1 MPIAGIEPTSPRPQR
16 GVLTTILNRPEAES
30 NNLIGTLS
38 GKNRFLFNSL
48 RLSSS
53 NFAEAQKNLKKLREE
68 PDNDMKLKLYGLFK
82 QATSGDVSESR
93 PGGMDFVARAKYDAH
108 KEAFGLSR
116 EEAEK
121 KYVDLVNNLLK
132 EEEKINSESTTSSSS
147 INVPGIDITKEGKVY
162 KITMNRP
169 KKYNALTLD
178 MYDAIGNALRE
189 SNKDTTTSVTVITGT
204 GDFFSSGND
213 LSNFA
218 NVRSVED
225 IKALTEKFSKILD
238 NFVTALI
245 DHDKPL
251 IGLIN
256 GPAFGIAVTT
266 LAMYDY
272 VIASDKATFETP
284 FLKLALSAEGCSSY
298 TFPLLMGHLKASE
311 MLIFGKKL
319 TAQEAKERNLISEV
333 VSYTDFNM
341 VSEKKVKEIS
351 SLYPEAMKINKKL
364 LRGIHREKLHEV
376 NKVEIPILMQRFASK
391 ESMNA
396 TINFFSK
403 RK

>member
-1 MPIAGIEPTSPRPQR
+1 MFLLR
-16 GVLTTILNRPEAES
+16 S

-38 GKNRFLFNSL
+38 GKNKFLFNSL
-48 RLSSS
+48 RLCSS
-53 NFAEAQKNLKKLREE
+53 NFAEAQKNLKKLHEE
-68 PDNDMKLKLYGLFK
+68 PDNDVKLKLYGLFK
-82 QATSGDVSESR
+82 QATSGDVSGSR
-93 PGGMDFVARAKYDAH
+93 PGMMDFVGRAKYDAH

-121 KYVDLVNNLLK
+121 KYVDLVNSLLK
-132 EEEKINSESTTSSSS
+132 EEEKVSNESTTSSSSS

-162 KITMNRP
+162 KITINRP
-169 KKYNALTLD
+169 KKYNAITMD

-189 SNKDTTTSVTVITGT
+189 SNNDSTTSVTVITGT
-204 GDFFSSGND
+204 GNFFSSGND

-218 NVRSVED
+218 DFRSVED
-225 IKALTEKFSKILD
+225 IKALSEKFSKILD
-238 NFVTALI
+238 NFATGFI
-245 DHDKPL
+245 DHEKPL

-272 VIASDKATFETP
+272 VIASDKATFEAP
-284 FLKLALSAEGCSSY
+284 FHKLALSAEGCSSY

-319 TAQEAKERNLISEV
+319 TAQEAKERNLINEV
-333 VSYTDFNM
+333 VPYTDFKM
-341 VSEKKVKEIS
+341 ASEKKVKEIS

-364 LRGIHREKLHEV
+364 LRDVHRAKLHEV

-391 ESMNA
+391 EYMDA
-396 TINFFSK
+396 TTNFFSK
-403 RK
+403 SE

>member
-1 MPIAGIEPTSPRPQR
+1 MFLLR
-16 GVLTTILNRPEAES
+16 S

-38 GKNRFLFNSL
+38 GKNKFLFNSL
-48 RLSSS
+48 RLCSS

-68 PDNDMKLKLYGLFK
+68 PDNDVKLKLYGLFK
-82 QATSGDVSESR
+82 QATSGDVSGSR
-93 PGGMDFVARAKYDAH
+93 PGMMDFVGRAKYDAH

-121 KYVDLVNNLLK
+121 KYVDLVNSLLK
-132 EEEKINSESTTSSSS
+132 EEEKVSNDSTTSSSSS

-169 KKYNALTLD
+169 KKYNALTLE

-189 SNKDTTTSVTVITGT
+189 SNNDSTTSVTVVTGT
-204 GDFFSSGND
+204 GNFFSSGND

-225 IKALTEKFSKILD
+225 IKAIGEKASKIFD
-238 NFVTALI
+238 NFVTAFI

-256 GPAFGIAVTT
+256 GPAVGITVTT

-284 FLKLALSAEGCSSY
+284 FHKLALSAEGCSSY

-319 TAQEAKERNLISEV
+319 TAQEAKERNLINEV
-333 VSYTDFNM
+333 VPYTDFM
-341 VSEKKVKEIS
+341 MASDKKVKEIS

-364 LRGIHREKLHEV
+364 LRDIHRAKLHEV
-376 NKVEIPILMQRFASK
+376 NKVEIPILFQRFASK

-396 TINFFSK
+396 ISNFFSK
-403 RK
+403 SK

>member
-1 MPIAGIEPTSPRPQR
+1 MFLLRSK
-16 GVLTTILNRPEAES
+16 
-30 NNLIGTLS
+30 NLIGTLS
-38 GKNRFLFNSL
+38 GKNRVLFNSL
-48 RLSSS
+48 RLCSS

-68 PDNDMKLKLYGLFK
+68 PDNDVKLKLYGLFK
-82 QATSGDVSESR
+82 QATSGDVSGSR
-93 PGGMDFVARAKYDAH
+93 PGAMNFVARAKYDAH

-132 EEEKINSESTTSSSS
+132 EEEKVNSESTTSSSSS
-147 INVPGIDITKEGKVY
+147 INVPGIDITKEDKVY

-204 GDFFSSGND
+204 GNFFSSGND

-218 NVRSVED
+218 NVQSVED
-225 IKALTEKFSKILD
+225 IKAIGEKASKIFD
-238 NFVTALI
+238 NFVTAFI

-256 GPAFGIAVTT
+256 GPAVGITVTT

-284 FLKLALSAEGCSSY
+284 FHKLALSAEGCSSY

-319 TAQEAKERNLISEV
+319 TAQEAKERNLINEV
-333 VSYTDFNM
+333 VSYTDFM
-341 VSEKKVKEIS
+341 MASEKKVKEIS

-364 LRGIHREKLHEV
+364 LRDIHRAKLHEV
-376 NKVEIPILMQRFASK
+376 NKVEIPILFQRFASK

-396 TINFFSK
+396 ITNFFSK
-403 RK
+403 SK